1 MVNEPHAFHFSLDG
15 SNYYIRPIYTEDKA
29 LLQQGFR
36 ELSKASKYFR
46 FLNYQ
51 RELTSYQLKYLT
63 EVDGV
68 NHVAWGILDVTGSEP
83 VPVGV
88 GRFIRLPDAS

>member
-1 MVNEPHAFHFSLDG
+1 MVNEPHAFHFSFFFNDTATTE
-15 SNYYIRPIYTEDKA
+15 IYTEDKA